1 MILHAV
7 FLSNS
12 HSETATVIPANEAAA
27 HINEWATVEG
37 VNAKVF
43 TSKSG
48 NTFLNIGATY
58 PNQTFTGWVP
68 PASPVSK
75 SPLLS
80 GVRRKGRENH
90 WPNRD
95 VQRQTG
101 NPDQCRLST
110 RNRVIEF
117 APGFLTLSMRDRR
130 DKQCAGI
137 FSANARFPLLSGVS
151 RLFAPLPQ
159 RPVPVRSTP

>member
-1 MILHAV
+1 MSRFQQFLLLLMILHAV

-12 HSETATVIPANEAAA
+12 QSETATVLPANEAGA

-37 VNAKVF
+37 VVAKVF

-80 GVRRKGRENH
+80 GVRRKGGENH
-90 WPNRD
+90 WPNRN
-95 VQRQTG
+95 VQRKAG
-101 NPDQCRLST
+101 NSDKREFSARGLSEE
-110 RNRVIEF
+110 NF
-117 APGFLTLSMRDRR
+117 ALPKAGSSLRDGTPVDRR
-130 DKQCAGI
+130 
-137 FSANARFPLLSGVS
+137 
-151 RLFAPLPQ
+151 
-159 RPVPVRSTP
+159 